1 MKPNSP
7 CRDAGRAMLISRR
20 VRMLIGSFGKKKL
33 EEGVGRLVTLA
44 GILAAAI
51 FLAVA
56 VGKAADNYPSRPIV
70 LVIPLPPG
78 GTNDIMARAVA
89 DKMSDALG
97 QRIVI
102 ENRNAGGS
110 GTVGTRE
117 VARAAPDGYTII
129 LG

>member
-1 MKPNSP
+1 ME
-7 CRDAGRAMLISRR
+7 AGLARIA
-20 VRMLIGSFGKKKL
+20 
-33 EEGVGRLVTLA
+33 TLA
-44 GILAAAI
+44 GIVAAAALLAAAP
-51 FLAVA
+51 
-56 VGKAADNYPSRPIV
+56 GKTADTYPSRPIV

-89 DKMSDALG
+89 DKMSDAVG

-102 ENRNAGGS
+102 ENRNAGCS